1 MIIWMVGERV
11 RLRHSVNNRLL
22 ALSEVHPKGLAPVAR
37 RGWAR
42 RSGTLAYGR
51 PAIGVASLL

>member
-11 RLRHSVNNRLL
+11 CLRHSVNKRLL
-22 ALSEVHPKGLAPVAR
+22 ALSEVHPRAALGLAE
-37 RGWAR
+37 GGSG
-42 RSGTLAYGR
+42 SGTMAYGR

>member
-1 MIIWMVGERV
+1 MVGERV

-22 ALSEVHPKGLAPVAR
+22 ALSEVHPKGVALVAR